1 MKTWLREHRMA
12 VSAAL
17 ARIRGTPGGFS
28 FNVLVIALALML
40 PLAGL
45 TLLENLRPV
54 SRELA
59 VEPEISVFLSTEV
72 ARDRAQ
78 AMADDIRRAA
88 QQSGLRVS
96 LGFVSRDQAL
106 EAMKAR
112 AGLGDVVG
120 ALGSNPL
127 PDAYVV
133 RVAGSGEDADGAAA
147 SGKAG
152 ASRIEKLAGAL
163 EKIDGV
169 ETVQLDAAWV
179 KRLAALVQLATMVL
193 ALLAAT
199 LCGVVLAVVFNTIRL
214 QIVTQHE
221 EIGVARLLGA
231 TDAFVARPFY
241 YMGGLLGLAAGAL
254 ALLGVLGALALLNT
268 AVGQLASLYGS
279 SFLLQPLNAQTVA
292 GLLAASAA
300 LGVAGAAL
308 SVRRA
313 LRSAD

>member
-1 MKTWLREHRMA
+1 MKTWFREHSMA
-12 VSAAL
+12 LSAAL
-17 ARIRGTPGGFS
+17 ARIRSMPGSFG
-28 FNVLVIALALML
+28 FNVLVIALALLL

-78 AMADDIRRAA
+78 AIADDIREAA
-88 QQSGLRVS
+88 QQAGVKAQLDYIPREK
-96 LGFVSRDQAL
+96 AL

-112 AGLGDVVG
+112 AGLGDVVA

-133 RVAGSGEDADGAAA
+133 RIGDSDHADDGEGAAPA
-147 SGKAG
+147 
-152 ASRIEKLAGAL
+152 RIEKLAAAL
-163 EKIDGV
+163 QKIAGV

-179 KRLAALVQLATMVL
+179 KRLAALLQLASSVL

-241 YMGGLLGLAAGAL
+241 YMGGVLGLAAGAL
-254 ALLGVLGALALLNT
+254 ALLAVLGALGLLNT
-268 AVGQLASLYGS
+268 SVGQLASLYGS
-279 SFLLQPLNAQTVA
+279 AFLLQPLNPQTVA

-300 LGVAGAAL
+300 LGVVGAAL

-313 LRSAD
+313 LRIAG